1 MYPTKYANIGKHE
14 FLNTDVSTAAII
26 LFIPK
31 DGSHDMPES
40 YPEGYIPTLKAHA
53 ETAVDVLYIEAEDV
67 GTKWGKNFIA
77 PKVRHL
83 HEIDSFLKKNAGNP
97 VLAVCDAGVSR
108 SGFVTFYLS
117 VKNDKLEGVHF
128 SLESD
133 GDDPHFIRGSK
144 YGKFFHTN
152 PALTKYLLDS
162 NLLTHSERKKL
173 NSIMLRDDKPY
184 KDDDLEGNEW
194 LV

>member
-1 MYPTKYANIGKHE
+1 MYPSKYANIGKRE
-14 FLNTDVSTAAII
+14 FLNIDVSKAAII

-31 DGSHDMPES
+31 DGYHDMPVE

-53 ETAVDVLYIEAEDV
+53 QTAVDVLYIEAEDV
-67 GTKWGKNFIA
+67 GIKWGKNFA
-77 PKVRHL
+77 TPKIRHL
-83 HEIDSFLKKNAGNP
+83 HEIDSFLKKNAGHP
-97 VLAVCDAGVSR
+97 ILAVCDAGVSR

-117 VKNDKLEGVHF
+117 VKNDKLEGVHY

-133 GDDPHFIRGSK
+133 GNDPHFIRGSK

-162 NLLTHSERKKL
+162 NLLTHSERAKL
-173 NSIMLRDDKPY
+173 NTIIAQEGNPYRDD
-184 KDDDLEGNEW
+184 DHEGDEW